1 MTGFWRLLARIKPYK
16 HYLVLAI
23 GFNILLS
30 VFTVISIPI
39 IIPFIQVLFDKLPLV
54 TTLAADPTPT
64 DYLNYYFS
72 RLIEGQGKERAL
84 LWVCGLILVVFL
96 LKNICRYLSMYFMS
110 PLRNSLLK
118 DLRGELF
125 EKYLKVPLSFF
136 HQNKK
141 GDLLSRL
148 TADVY
153 EVEYSI
159 LNVVESV
166 FKDPLII
173 LGAVG
178 YMLWESPSMTLFVFV
193 LLAFVTIIIGGISR
207 TLKRKSHKVQG
218 LVAQLNVIAE
228 EALGGIR
235 VIKSFRAESHVSKSY
250 QHINKAHTSGLTR
263 IQRRRDLSSPL
274 SEFLGIATVSALLW
288 YGAQHVFS
296 GSLSAESFFAFL
308 FAFFQVIEPS
318 KSLSKAY
325 YNIQK
330 GMASV
335 ERIDEFL
342 ESDQED
348 YDNYSYPS
356 LTFDEDIVFKNVSFS
371 YPESNIQ
378 ALQNVSFTIY
388 KGEKIA
394 IIGASGAGKSTL
406 VDLLAGLLPLTSG
419 DILIDGQ
426 SIREIP
432 LQSLRSLFAMVSQH
446 TVLFNESIAQNI
458 DFGFGANPEEI
469 KQAAKE
475 SYADNFINELPDQY
489 DYQIGDRGEQLSGGQ
504 RQRLAIARAIL
515 RRAPILLLDEATSAL
530 DSQSEQF
537 VQQSFDQLIQ
547 NGTALII
554 AHRLSTIRD
563 ADKIIV
569 LDHGQIVEIGDH
581 KTLILQNG
589 LYKKFVEVQ
598 TIA

>member
-1 MTGFWRLLARIKPYK
+1 MTGFWRLLARIRPYR
-16 HYLVLAI
+16 HYLILAI

-39 IIPFIQVLFDKLPLV
+39 IIPFFQVLFDKIPPV
-54 TTLAADPTPT
+54 TTLAADPTAT
-64 DYLNYYFS
+64 DYLNFYFS
-72 RLIEGQGKERAL
+72 RLIEGQGKEHAL

-96 LKNICRYLSMYFMS
+96 LKNVCRYLSVYFMS
-110 PLRNSLLK
+110 PLRNGLLK
-118 DLRGELF
+118 NLRGELF
-125 EKYLKVPLSFF
+125 EKYLKLPLSFF
-136 HQNKK
+136 YKNKK

-173 LGAVG
+173 IGAIG
-178 YMLWESPSMTLFVFV
+178 YMIWESPSMTLFVFV

-207 TLKRKSHKVQG
+207 TLKSKSHEVQG
-218 LVAQLNVIAE
+218 LVSKLNVIAE

-250 QHINKAHTSGLTR
+250 QHVNKAHTSGLTR

-296 GSLSAESFFAFL
+296 GDLSAESFFAFL

-342 ESDQED
+342 QSEQED
-348 YDNYSYPS
+348 YDTPS
-356 LTFDEDIVFKNVSFS
+356 PSIAFDKDIVFKNVSFS
-371 YPESNIQ
+371 YPDSNIQ
-378 ALQNVSFTIY
+378 ALQDVSFTVH

-406 VDLLAGLLPLTSG
+406 IDLLAGLLPLTSG
-419 DILIDGQ
+419 DILIDGK
-426 SIREIP
+426 STKEIP
-432 LQSLRSLFAMVSQH
+432 LQALRSLFAMVSQH
-446 TVLFNESIAQNI
+446 IVLFNESISSNI
-458 DFGFGANPEEI
+458 DFGLGAKLEDI
-469 KQAAKE
+469 RQAAKE
-475 SYADNFINELPDQY
+475 SYADIFINELPDQY
-489 DYQIGDRGEQLSGGQ
+489 DHQIGDRGEQLSGGQ

-530 DSQSEQF
+530 DTQSEQF
-537 VQQSFDQLIQ
+537 VQKSFDQLIHQ
-547 NGTALII
+547 GTAIII

-569 LDHGQIVEIGDH
+569 LDKGQIIETGDH
-581 KTLILQNG
+581 QTLMAQNG
-589 LYKKFVEVQ
+589 LYRKFVKVQ